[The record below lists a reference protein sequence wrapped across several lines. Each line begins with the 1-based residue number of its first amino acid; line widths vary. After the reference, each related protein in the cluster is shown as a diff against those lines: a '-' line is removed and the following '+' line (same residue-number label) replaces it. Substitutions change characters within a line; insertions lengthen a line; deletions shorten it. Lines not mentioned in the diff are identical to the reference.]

1 MPLDRKYPNDER
13 FKLTFD
19 NHPPLYVYWD
29 SDGWWNVDTRYVT
42 AELREYIEENF
53 NDLFNLFHPDFSV
66 SDIQLTEDELYGLFL
81 LHVVITN
88 DHDRPE
94 LILSYN
100 DHRVAFQ
107 IPAKRIGIERT
118 NCDAIL
124 DDFRRD
130 STSRSF

>member
-29 SDGWWNVDTRYVT
+29 SDGQWNVDTRYLTV
-42 AELREYIEENF
+42 ELRGSIEQSF
-53 NDLFNLFHPDFSV
+53 DALFNLYHPDFSP
-66 SDIQLTEDELYGLFL
+66 SDTELTRDDLYGLFL
-81 LHVVITN
+81 LHVVVTN
-88 DHDRPE
+88 DHDQPV

-100 DHRVAFQ
+100 DHQVLYD
-107 IPAKRIGIERT
+107 IPANRIGIERT
-118 NCDAIL
+118 TCDGIL